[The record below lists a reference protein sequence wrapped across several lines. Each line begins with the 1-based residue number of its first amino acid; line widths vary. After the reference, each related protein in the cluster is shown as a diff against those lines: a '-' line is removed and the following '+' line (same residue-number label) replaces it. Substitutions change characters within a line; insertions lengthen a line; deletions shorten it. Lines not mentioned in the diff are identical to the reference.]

1 MVPIDL
7 LLGFPNDQITGQQ
20 TELGNVCLL
29 RGNAKDAS
37 EPLVGIVLAHIAMLV
52 QFVELAVRFRPQL
65 PQFPVR
71 HSSKGYLGAAL
82 DTDIGVA
89 CRVVLTHV
97 EHVVA
102 RIFPVDA
109 VGASQNGMTAAVG
122 TARGGSVDSLS
133 FVFRFHCDI
142 PP

>member
-1 MVPIDL
+1 M
-7 LLGFPNDQITGQQ
+7 
-20 TELGNVCLL
+20 
-29 RGNAKDAS
+29 
-37 EPLVGIVLAHIAMLV
+37 
-52 QFVELAVRFRPQL
+52 RFRPQ
-65 PQFPVR
+65 FPKFSVR
-71 HSSKGYLGAAL
+71 YSAKGDLGAAL

-89 CRVVLTHV
+89 HRVVLAHV

-109 VGASQNGMTAAVG
+109 IGASQNGMTAAVG
-122 TARGGSVDSLS
+122 AARGGSVDSLS

>member
-1 MVPIDL
+1 M
-7 LLGFPNDQITGQQ
+7 
-20 TELGNVCLL
+20 
-29 RGNAKDAS
+29 
-37 EPLVGIVLAHIAMLV
+37 LAHIAMLV

-89 CRVVLTHV
+89 HRVVLAHV

-109 VGASQNGMTAAVG
+109 IG
-122 TARGGSVDSLS
+122 TS
-133 FVFRFHCDI
+133 
-142 PP
+142 